1 MVRTHTLLYEV
12 STFIYIYIYWFI
24 IFPFLPIISPFLE
37 AFISA
42 KEKPVPSY
50 SVISLLK
57 TFYLKKKKRKKKE
70 KKKMKKKIPI
80 HLYKPLGVDAYK
92 H

>member
-1 MVRTHTLLYEV
+1 M
-12 STFIYIYIYWFI
+12 
-24 IFPFLPIISPFLE
+24 
-37 AFISA
+37 
-42 KEKPVPSY
+42 PSY

-57 TFYLKKKKRKKKE
+57 TFYLKKRKKK

>member
-1 MVRTHTLLYEV
+1 M
-12 STFIYIYIYWFI
+12 
-24 IFPFLPIISPFLE
+24 
-37 AFISA
+37 
-42 KEKPVPSY
+42 PSY
-50 SVISLLK
+50 SVIPLLK
-57 TFYLKKKKRKKKE
+57 TFYLKKKKKKE

>member
-1 MVRTHTLLYEV
+1 M
-12 STFIYIYIYWFI
+12 
-24 IFPFLPIISPFLE
+24 
-37 AFISA
+37 
-42 KEKPVPSY
+42 PSY

-57 TFYLKKKKRKKKE
+57 TFYLKKKKK